1 MTGANVLVTE
11 QLRGGKPT
19 ALSTLAGRGG
29 SLPPM

>member
-1 MTGANVLVTE
+1 MTDANVLVTA

-19 ALSTLAGRGG
+19 ALSALAGCGG